1 MGVDGRIDT
10 NQTMNWQRDVSSFL
24 SSLTE
29 FVNAF
34 DVDKLTEEQKTKA
47 LKSLQKLVPPSAPAT
62 DGGVADTLRNVVA
75 ETKRLNNISFAGG
88 CVVNNAN
95 GIGLFLEPNA
105 NESGGKPYGPILMP
119 PLFLDPNPH
128 THSRPAL
135 SHGAIT
141 ASSTSHSHDI
151 THTHEASG
159 SDSGHT
165 HGLASHL
172 HTLSAHVHSMMNHT
186 HGYYKYG
193 SGTDNATTS
202 VPSVAD
208 TGVPSADTTGIPDP
222 NLSASGTATVSVT
235 VTQTDDDSGE
245 NEIGNFTISGPGDH
259 AAADP
264 GTGGTDIDIGLIA
277 PA

>member
-119 PLFLDPNPH
+119 PVSITPDPHDHTTPAL
-128 THSRPAL
+128 THSTHSHLCAAL
-135 SHGAIT
+135 SHTGWT
-141 ASSTSHSHDI
+141 CEDSGHDHDVTMGTE
-151 THTHEASG
+151 THTHTYDHHHIVY
-159 SDSGHT
+159 DSCG
-165 HGLASHL
+165 A
-172 HTLSAHVHSMMNHT
+172 AI
-186 HGYYKYG
+186 GYTG
-193 SGTDNATTS
+193 PVIVDATTAAATA
-202 VPSVAD
+202 PSQ
-208 TGVPSADTTGIPDP
+208 TGQTASADS
-222 NLSASGTATVSVT
+222 NTANVELTPV
-235 VTQTDDDSGE
+235 
-245 NEIGNFTISGPGDH
+245 DH
-259 AAADP
+259 AAVTTSGSIVPQHDASE
-264 GTGGTDIDIGLIA
+264 TGDTSLTVELA
-277 PA
+277 